1 MKKFLC
7 AVMATMTML
16 TAASPCL
23 TAAAA
28 EANKNNAQSISQQV
42 AEMSKDYNG
51 EYEEEMKK
59 TGSDSVSVDNRLIVK
74 TDKKVIATDAVG
86 EVYGLGY
93 AFLQFDSSDDAKN
106 AAAKY
111 EKQGLTVQNDTVYRC
126 DSSTGISNVADN
138 SADLWAYT
146 QTDAESTVEYLAK
159 QSTDTVTVGLIDT
172 GIDTRYNVQPF
183 YDRIV
188 RTNVNFGQPES
199 QKDEADSFGHGT
211 SVASIIAKCTP
222 DNVKIESFR
231 VDCGQ
236 GHIYSSSLICA
247 YKYILSMDKN
257 KPDIINMSYSAYEIG
272 RAHV

>member
-59 TGSDSVSVDNRLIVK
+59 TGSDSVTVDNRLIVK

-93 AFLQFDSSDDAKN
+93 AFLQFDSSDDA
-106 AAAKY
+106 
-111 EKQGLTVQNDTVYRC
+111 
-126 DSSTGISNVADN
+126 
-138 SADLWAYT
+138 
-146 QTDAESTVEYLAK
+146 
-159 QSTDTVTVGLIDT
+159 
-172 GIDTRYNVQPF
+172 
-183 YDRIV
+183 
-188 RTNVNFGQPES
+188 
-199 QKDEADSFGHGT
+199 
-211 SVASIIAKCTP
+211 
-222 DNVKIESFR
+222 
-231 VDCGQ
+231 
-236 GHIYSSSLICA
+236 
-247 YKYILSMDKN
+247 
-257 KPDIINMSYSAYEIG
+257 
-272 RAHV
+272 